1 MKKEFVFSYDFGTSG
16 VKAALVTLA
25 GRVVDTATAEYPLH
39 LPASDMAEQEPEDY
53 WNAVCAATRAVLA
66 KTGADPHAVAGLA
79 FGTQWKGII
88 PIDKNGRVLH
98 RSIIWMDARGAEE
111 AEMLNAHF
119 KTDAFSASDLWARL
133 WWLRRHAPHLIDD
146 ADVILEAN
154 GYLKWRATGEY
165 AIDIGDCFVR
175 SYDVVQEN
183 FYREILAFCA
193 VPQDKFPRMVDA
205 HEQVGTLTEKAAA
218 EMGLAEG
225 TPVFGGNSD
234 IGGVAVGAGEGREGG
249 VHAYFGSSG
258 WIGYVVPH
266 RNREVYIAPLD
277 RERDIALFSNR
288 AIGLSFNW
296 AIDRFYITEKQ
307 SLGARV
313 HAFVDNDIK
322 DIPAGSNGLIAL
334 PWFYGDRPPLL
345 GDDARGGFLNLGAE
359 HDRRHMTH
367 ALMEAVCYQIRM
379 GMEHEIATK
388 GFTVPHEITAIGGGA
403 CSPLWM
409 QIFADVL
416 GIPIRVTREPR
427 HAGAIGTA
435 YAVLIG
441 LGVCANYEEAAKRTE
456 IAAVYTPNPENKAVY
471 DRSYA
476 VFRTLYR
483 TLAPVFAL
491 NNK

>member
-1 MKKEFVFSYDFGTSG
+1 MEKKFVFAYDFGTSG
-16 VKAALVTLA
+16 VKAALVTLE
-25 GRVVDTATAEYPLH
+25 GRIVETATAEYPLY
-39 LPASDMAEQEPEDY
+39 LSAPDMAEQEPEDY
-53 WNAVCAATRAVLA
+53 WNGVCTATHRVLE
-66 KTGADPHAVAGLA
+66 KTGVDPRAVAGLA

-88 PIDKNGRVLH
+88 PIDKDGNLLH
-98 RSIIWMDARGAEE
+98 RSIIWMDARGGEE
-111 AEMLNAHF
+111 AAMLNEHF
-119 KTDAFSASDLWARL
+119 KTDVFSASDLWARL
-133 WWLRRHAPHLIDD
+133 WWLRRHKPHLIDG
-146 ADVILEAN
+146 AVVILEAN

-165 AIDIGDCFVR
+165 TVDIGDCFVR
-175 SYDVVQEN
+175 SHDVLQN
-183 FYREILAFCA
+183 DFYREILACCDI
-193 VPQDKFPRMVDA
+193 PQEKFPRIVDA
-205 HEQVGTLTEKAAA
+205 HERVGALTAKAAA

-258 WIGYVVPH
+258 WIGYVVPR

-277 RERDIALFSNR
+277 RARDIALFSNR

-296 AIDRFYITEKQ
+296 AVDRFYAVEKKA
-307 SLGARV
+307 LGGGI
-313 HAFVDNDIK
+313 HAFVDQDIA
-322 DIPAGSNGLIAL
+322 DVPAGSAGLLAL
-334 PWFYGDRPPLL
+334 PWFYGDRPPLF

-388 GFTVPHEITAIGGGA
+388 GFTVSREITAVGGGA
-403 CSPLWM
+403 CSSLWM
-409 QIFADVL
+409 QLLADIL

-441 LGVCANYEEAAKRTE
+441 LGVCTDYEEAAKRVE
-456 IAAVYTPNPENKAVY
+456 VAAIYQPNPANQAVY
-471 DRSYA
+471 DKIYA
-476 VFRTLYR
+476 VFRTLYK

-491 NNK
+491 NQ